1 MSDFIDTRFSNQTK
15 LKLKKIVEE
24 NLISNAYIF
33 YGPDNIGK
41 KETALRFIA
50 EIMRTNNSDLEG
62 YSKIKE
68 NNYPDY
74 LYIEPTYISKGNII
88 NKSEIDKEKNQKARP
103 LIRIEQIRNIK
114 IFLSKKS
121 IQSTKKFI
129 LIQDAHLL
137 NESSSNCLLK
147 TLEEP
152 TNGVFILLTSR
163 LNLLLDTIISRCQII
178 RFKPYSNQE
187 LKKLIEQSKYKT
199 SDLFLNSEVLENLIF
214 ISNGSPGK
222 LKDNLE
228 LWNQIPEDIKREIR
242 FPLNNY
248 ENILNLAKKIANHL
262 DLNQQELLLDYI
274 QRNWWKKTKNKI
286 IAEIIENIKNNIH
299 SNLQP
304 RISWEVGLIK
314 VKLQGSEIMCLLN

>member
-41 KETALRFIA
+41 KETALRFIS
-50 EIMRTNNSDLEG
+50 EIMRTNNSDLQG

-88 NKSEIDKEKNQKARP
+88 NKSELDKEKNQKARP

-129 LIQDAHLL
+129 LIEDAHLL

-178 RFKPYSNQE
+178 RFKPYSDQE
-187 LKKLIEQSKYKT
+187 LKQLLEQSKYDT
-199 SDLFLNSEVLENLIF
+199 SDLFTNKDVLENLTF
-214 ISNGSPGK
+214 ISNGSPGE
-222 LKDNLE
+222 LFDNLDI
-228 LWNQIPEDIKREIR
+228 WSKIPEIIKNDINL
-242 FPLNNY
+242 PLKNF
-248 ENILNLAKKIANHL
+248 ENILFLAKNISEL
-262 DLNQQELLLDYI
+262 DLNQQEFLINYM
-274 QRNWWKKTKNKI
+274 QKNWWNITKNKT
-286 IAEIIENIKNNIH
+286 IIETLESIKNNII
-299 SNLQP
+299 SNVQP
-304 RISWEVGLIK
+304 RISWEVGLLKIK
-314 VKLQGSEIMCLLN
+314 LKSIN

>member
-50 EIMRTNNSDLEG
+50 EIMRTNNSDLQG

-88 NKSEIDKEKNQKARP
+88 NKSELDIEKNQKARP

-129 LIQDAHLL
+129 LIEDAHLL

-152 TNGVFILLTSR
+152 ANGVFILLTSR

-178 RFKPYSNQE
+178 RFKPYSDQE
-187 LKKLIEQSKYKT
+187 LKQLLEKSKYDT
-199 SDLFLNSEVLENLIF
+199 SDLLTNKDVLENLTF
-214 ISNGSPGK
+214 ISNGSPGE
-222 LKDNLE
+222 LFVNLDI
-228 LWNQIPEDIKREIR
+228 WTKIPEIIKNDIN
-242 FPLNNY
+242 FPLKNF
-248 ENILNLAKKIANHL
+248 ENILFLAKNISEL
-262 DLNQQELLLDYI
+262 DLNQQEFLISYM
-274 QRNWWKKTKNKI
+274 QKNWWNITKDKT
-286 IAEIIENIKNNIH
+286 IIETLESIKNNII
-299 SNLQP
+299 SKVQP
-304 RISWEVGLIK
+304 RISWEVGLLKIK
-314 VKLQGSEIMCLLN
+314 LKSIN

>member
-50 EIMRTNNSDLEG
+50 EIMRTNNSDLQG

-88 NKSEIDKEKNQKARP
+88 NKSELDKEKNQKARP

-129 LIQDAHLL
+129 LIEDAHLL

-178 RFKPYSNQE
+178 RFKPYSDQE
-187 LKKLIEQSKYKT
+187 LKQLLEQSNHDT
-199 SDLFLNSEVLENLIF
+199 SDLLTNKDVLENLTF
-214 ISNGSPGK
+214 ISNGSPGE
-222 LKDNLE
+222 LFVNLDI
-228 LWNQIPEDIKREIR
+228 WTKIPEMIKNDINL
-242 FPLNNY
+242 PLKSF
-248 ENILNLAKKIANHL
+248 ENILFLAKNISEL
-262 DLNQQELLLDYI
+262 DLNQQEFLINYM
-274 QRNWWKKTKNKI
+274 QKNWWNITKDKT
-286 IAEIIENIKNNIH
+286 IIETLESIKNNII
-299 SNLQP
+299 SKVQP
-304 RISWEVGLIK
+304 RISWEVGLLKIK
-314 VKLQGSEIMCLLN
+314 LNSIN